1 MTIVGASLQQHI
13 DGHDWNDGY
22 SVLMGISHLTT
33 YLWFDNEA
41 EEAANF
47 YVSTFPQSRIVA
59 TDYYKEHH
67 IKPEGSVLSVQFE
80 LMGQSFAALNGGPQ
94 FPHSEAVSFQVFC
107 DTQDDI
113 DTLWNKL
120 TSNGGEES
128 QCGWCKDKFGV
139 SWQVIPRDLQ
149 SLLNDADKKKSDQA
163 WAAMMSMTKIVIADL

>member
-1 MTIVGASLQQHI
+1 
-13 DGHDWNDGY
+13 
-22 SVLMGISHLTT
+22 MGISHLTT

-47 YVSTFPQSRIVA
+47 YVSTFPESRILS

-94 FPHSEAVSFQVFC
+94 FLHSEAVSFQVFC

-113 DTLWNKL
+113 DTLWNTL

-139 SWQVIPRDLQ
+139 SWQVIPRELKG
-149 SLLNDADKKKSDQA
+149 LLDHSDKKIADRT
-163 WAAMMSMTKIVIADL
+163 WTAMMSMTKIVIADL

>member
-1 MTIVGASLQQHI
+1 
-13 DGHDWNDGY
+13 
-22 SVLMGISHLTT
+22 MGISHLTT

-47 YVSTFPQSRIVA
+47 YVSTFPESRILSM
-59 TDYYKEHH
+59 DHYKEHH

-94 FPHSEAVSFQVFC
+94 FLHSEAVSFQVFC

-113 DTLWNKL
+113 DFLWNTL
-120 TSNGGEES
+120 TANGGEES

-139 SWQVIPRDLQ
+139 SWQVIPRELEG
-149 SLLNDADKKKSDQA
+149 LLNHSDKQIANRA
-163 WAAMMSMTKIVIADL
+163 WTAMMSMTKIVIADL

>member
-1 MTIVGASLQQHI
+1 
-13 DGHDWNDGY
+13 
-22 SVLMGISHLTT
+22 MGISHLTT

-47 YVSTFPQSRIVA
+47 YVSTFPESRIVA

-67 IKPEGSVLSVQFE
+67 IKPAGSVLSVQFE

-107 DTQDDI
+107 DSQDDI
-113 DTLWNKL
+113 DALWNTL

-128 QCGWCKDKFGV
+128 QCGWCKDRFGV
-139 SWQVIPRDLQ
+139 SWQVIPRDLA
-149 SLLNDADKKKSDQA
+149 SLLNNPDKHIADKA
-163 WAAMMSMTKIVIADL
+163 WSALMTMTKIVIADL